1 MIGLFDLFLTIKQRI
16 LPRYQNII
24 SCFLW
29 VYSLGNVMNPS
40 TGFSQNFRRIDS
52 LKNELQTANDTS
64 RFNLLQELFKSY
76 NQTDFNVALQYA
88 NDAYQLAESL
98 GDSSKIVEG
107 GRMMAYSLMDLGR
120 NDESIDILNKV
131 LGIAKRN
138 QVRYPVLK
146 PKIKF
151 LLNNAAISYMYRG
164 NYDSSLS
171 YHFKSLEIR
180 EDEGDK
186 KSIGTALNNIGLV
199 YFKLANFEQAL
210 YYYLR
215 SLDLKNE
222 LGDITDVEKILINIG
237 LCYNQLNKSEEA
249 ILSFNKALSSCGS
262 GCSETVKKETY
273 FGLGSAYF
281 NLKNYNKSLENLQA
295 SLDISKQQNDKQYWI
310 GNLIWLSKIE
320 TEKKNYKAS
329 LEYLNE
335 AKQFEKESEFA
346 ESLINFYDELANV
359 YSKLADFE
367 NASLYQGKYIKL
379 KDSIISG
386 ELIKN
391 LATIQNA
398 YEQRENI
405 KTISKKDRILQL
417 QNELISRQQL
427 QYIFIVI
434 VTILATGLALV
445 LIRSNRRQ
453 KIHSAALNDAKRV
466 ITEQNERLLKTN
478 EYLDQQVAEKTQDLF
493 MTNESLI
500 QVNSELDNFIYRTSH
515 DIRGPLVTLKGV
527 CNVAL
532 LDVRD
537 EVALDYLR
545 KLDATSGKLNVILT
559 RLLIVN
565 KINLWE
571 LEASPIDCVALIN
584 QIIETEKENGIPDN
598 LLIEHEIDAN
608 IQLFTDRFL
617 LTLVVENLIDNA
629 IKFYNDSLRIT
640 PFVKITMHQEEGNKV
655 KMCVIENGIGVNPN
669 DKDQIFHLF
678 TRASDRSETGGIGLY
693 LSKMAAERL
702 GGQVILA
709 STSPSG
715 SEFHLILPSDV
726 RPVIELRKQ
735 QEEKRKKEKEMR
747 EQRLSKEKANK
758 TA

>member
-1 MIGLFDLFLTIKQRI
+1 LTDLFYLFLTIKQRI
-16 LPRYQNII
+16 LPRYQNIM
-24 SCFLW
+24 SCFVLA
-29 VYSLGNVMNPS
+29 YSLGNLLNPS
-40 TGFSQNFRRIDS
+40 LGLAQDFSRTDS
-52 LKNELQTANDTS
+52 LKKELATAKDTS

-76 NQTDFNVALQYA
+76 NQTDFNVSLQYA
-88 NDAYQLAESL
+88 QEAYQLAESL

-131 LGIAKRN
+131 LGIARRN
-138 QVRYPVLK
+138 QVRYPELK

-180 EDEGDK
+180 ENEGDK

-199 YFKLANFEQAL
+199 FFKLENFEQAL

-222 LGDITDVEKILINIG
+222 LNDITDVDKILINVG
-237 LCYNQLNKSEEA
+237 LCYTQLDKSEEA
-249 ILSFNKALSSCGS
+249 IVSFNKALSRCGS
-262 GCSETVKKETY
+262 GCSETVKKEIY

-281 NLKNYNKSLENLQA
+281 NLGNYDKSTENLQKSLE
-295 SLDISKQQNDKQYWI
+295 ISKKQNDKQYWI

-320 TEKKNYKAS
+320 TQKRNYKAG

-346 ESLINFYDELANV
+346 ESLINFYGELAKV
-359 YSKLADFE
+359 YNNLADFE

-379 KDSIISG
+379 KDSIISSK
-386 ELIKN
+386 LIKN

-398 YEQRENI
+398 YEQRKNI
-405 KTISKKDRILQL
+405 KTISEKDRILQL
-417 QNELISRQQL
+417 QNELIRRQQI

-445 LIRSNRRQ
+445 LIWSNRRQ
-453 KIHSAALNDAKRV
+453 KIHNAALNDAKRV
-466 ITEQNERLLKTN
+466 ITDQNERLLKTN

-545 KLDATSGKLNVILT
+545 KLDATAGKLNVILT

-571 LEASPIDCVALIN
+571 IEASLIN
-584 QIIETEKENGIPDN
+584 CADLIAMIIETERVNGIPDN
-598 LLIEHEIDAN
+598 MLIEYEIDRD
-608 IQLFTDRFL
+608 IRLFSDQFL
-617 LTLVVENLIDNA
+617 LMLVIENLIDNA
-629 IKFYNDSLRIT
+629 VKFYNDSPRVI
-640 PFVKITMHQEEGNKV
+640 PFVKIIVHQEGAKIR
-655 KMCVIENGIGVNPN
+655 MIVIDNGIGVNST
-669 DKDQIFHLF
+669 DKDHIFHLF

-693 LSKMAAERL
+693 LSKMAANKL
-702 GGQVILA
+702 GGEVILA
-709 STSPSG
+709 NTSPSG
-715 SEFHLILPSDV
+715 SEFHLILPMDIT
-726 RPVIELRKQ
+726 PIIEMRML
-735 QEEKRKKEKEMR
+735 QELKRKKEKEMR
-747 EQRLSKEKANK
+747 EQKLAKDK

>member
-1 MIGLFDLFLTIKQRI
+1 MPKC
-16 LPRYQNII
+16 QNII
-24 SCFLW
+24 SCFLLA
-29 VYSLGNVMNPS
+29 YSLGNLINPS
-40 TGFSQNFRRIDS
+40 IGLAQNVRRIDS
-52 LKNELQTANDTS
+52 LKNELQTAKDTS

-88 NDAYQLAESL
+88 QDAYQLAESF

-120 NDESIDILNKV
+120 SDESIVILNKV

-138 QVRYPVLK
+138 RVRYPVLK

-151 LLNNAAISYMYRG
+151 LLNNAAIAYMYRG
-164 NYDSSLS
+164 IYDSSLS

-180 EDEGDK
+180 ENEGDK

-199 YFKLANFEQAL
+199 YFKLNNYEQAL

-222 LGDITDVEKILINIG
+222 LNDISDVEKILINVG
-237 LCYNQLNKSEEA
+237 LCYNSLNKSEEA
-249 ILSFNKALSSCGS
+249 ILSFNKAISSCSS
-262 GCSETVKKETY
+262 GCSETIKKEIY

-281 NLKNYNKSLENLQA
+281 NLKNYAKSLENLHA
-295 SLDISKQQNDKQYWI
+295 SLEISKKQNDKQYWI

-320 TEKKNYKAS
+320 REKKNYNAS

-335 AKQFEKESEFA
+335 AKQFENESEFA
-346 ESLINFYDELANV
+346 ESLINFYSELANV
-359 YSKLADFE
+359 YNKLADFE

-379 KDSIISG
+379 KDSIISSA
-386 ELIKN
+386 LIKN

-405 KTISKKDRILQL
+405 KTISEKDRILQL
-417 QNELISRQQL
+417 QNELISRQQI

-445 LIRSNRRQ
+445 LIWSNRRQ
-453 KIHSAALNDAKRV
+453 KVHSAALNDAKRV

-545 KLDATSGKLNVILT
+545 KLDATAGKLNVILT

-571 LEASPIDCVALIN
+571 LEATPVDCVELVT
-584 QIIETEKENGIPDN
+584 QIIETEKVNGIPDN
-598 LLIEHEIDAN
+598 LLIEHEINAN
-608 IQLFTDRFL
+608 IQLNTDRFL
-617 LTLVVENLIDNA
+617 LMLVVENLIDNA
-629 IKFYNDSLRIT
+629 IKFYNDSPRIT

-655 KMCVIENGIGVNPN
+655 KMCVIDNGIGVNPS

-709 STSPSG
+709 STSPNG

-726 RPVIELRKQ
+726 RPIIELRKQ

-747 EQRLSKEKANK
+747 EQRLSKDRPSK

>member
-1 MIGLFDLFLTIKQRI
+1 M
-16 LPRYQNII
+16 
-24 SCFLW
+24 
-29 VYSLGNVMNPS
+29 
-40 TGFSQNFRRIDS
+40 
-52 LKNELQTANDTS
+52 
-64 RFNLLQELFKSY
+64 
-76 NQTDFNVALQYA
+76 
-88 NDAYQLAESL
+88 
-98 GDSSKIVEG
+98 
-107 GRMMAYSLMDLGR
+107 
-120 NDESIDILNKV
+120 
-131 LGIAKRN
+131 
-138 QVRYPVLK
+138 
-146 PKIKF
+146 
-151 LLNNAAISYMYRG
+151 
-164 NYDSSLS
+164 
-171 YHFKSLEIR
+171 
-180 EDEGDK
+180 
-186 KSIGTALNNIGLV
+186 
-199 YFKLANFEQAL
+199 
-210 YYYLR
+210 
-215 SLDLKNE
+215 
-222 LGDITDVEKILINIG
+222 
-237 LCYNQLNKSEEA
+237 
-249 ILSFNKALSSCGS
+249 
-262 GCSETVKKETY
+262 
-273 FGLGSAYF
+273 
-281 NLKNYNKSLENLQA
+281 
-295 SLDISKQQNDKQYWI
+295 
-310 GNLIWLSKIE
+310 
-320 TEKKNYKAS
+320 
-329 LEYLNE
+329 NE
-335 AKQFEKESEFA
+335 AKQFENESEFA
-346 ESLINFYDELANV
+346 ESLINFYEELATV
-359 YSKLADFE
+359 YNKLSDFE

-405 KTISKKDRILQL
+405 KTISEKDRILQL
-417 QNELISRQQL
+417 QNELISRQQI

-453 KIHSAALNDAKRV
+453 KIHNAALNDAKRV

-478 EYLDQQVAEKTQDLF
+478 EYLDQQVAEKTHDLF

-500 QVNSELDNFIYRTSH
+500 QVNNELDNFIYRTSH

-537 EVALDYLR
+537 QVALDYLR

-565 KINLWE
+565 KINLWQ
-571 LEASPIDCVALIN
+571 LEASPIDCVALVN
-584 QIIETEKENGIPDN
+584 QIIETEKVNGIPDN

-617 LTLVVENLIDNA
+617 LMLVVENLIDNA

-640 PFVKITMHQEEGNKV
+640 PFVKITMHLEEGNKV
-655 KMCVIENGIGVNPN
+655 KMCVIDNGIGVNPN

-747 EQRLSKEKANK
+747 EQRLSKEKANT